1 MKYFIKN
8 SLDQLKETTLEE
20 LKAKTEYKYK
30 DPWREEWN
38 EVKLVEITDEALI
51 FTVKEVV
58 HLLY

>member
-1 MKYFIKN
+1 MKYFIRN
-8 SLDQLKETTLEE
+8 DLDQLKEIALEE
-20 LKAKTEYKYK
+20 LKAKTEYRYK

-38 EVKLVEITDEALI
+38 EVKLVEVTDEALI